1 MQRARGWAHG
11 QFTGVDYLRRVAA
24 QELDDSSLKVRHVM
38 TPIEQTAYVM
48 LENSVQSCARIMVEG
63 ELYHVAVLD
72 EEHHLLAVLHMAEV
86 LKLSL
91 EAAGKP
97 AGLTLIGDLLVK
109 LKHKR
114 QPSSTTSPSSP

>member
-1 MQRARGWAHG
+1 M
-11 QFTGVDYLRRVAA
+11 RRVAA

-63 ELYHVAVLD
+63 ELYHIAVLD
-72 EEHHLLAVLHMAEV
+72 EEQHLLAVLHMAEV

-91 EAAGKP
+91 DATSEP

-109 LKHKR
+109 RKHKK
-114 QPSSTTSPSSP
+114 QAPSSSASTSTT